1 MTELPSP
8 PRAKA
13 AAAEFIGQPGS
24 KVYHFVGTWPASS
37 SVWRGPTWEQAETGG
52 RSMPTNESLGNILMK
67 DCESKSLAEIVKGPP
82 SVLQGLSEGD
92 AQKLKEAF
100 GIDTVE
106 ELAKNRFFLWAQALV
121 TLAAQEK

>member
-1 MTELPSP
+1 M
-8 PRAKA
+8 
-13 AAAEFIGQPGS
+13 Q
-24 KVYHFVGTWPASS
+24 
-37 SVWRGPTWEQAETGG
+37 
-52 RSMPTNESLGNILMK
+52 MPTNESLANVLMK
-67 DCESKSLAEIVKGPP
+67 DWESKSLAEIIKGPP

-106 ELAKNRFFLWAQALV
+106 ELAKNRFVLWAQALV